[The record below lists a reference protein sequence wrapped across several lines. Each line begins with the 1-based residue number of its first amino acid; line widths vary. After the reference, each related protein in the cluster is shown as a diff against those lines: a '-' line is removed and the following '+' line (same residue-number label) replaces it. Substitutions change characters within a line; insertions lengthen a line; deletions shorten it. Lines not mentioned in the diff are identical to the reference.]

1 MQSNQLIRKIRIYS
15 LLSFLLPLITINI
28 CLAAFK
34 LLGSVDTY
42 ENYDWSKEVNVP
54 IEEFLLP
61 VNHYAFTSDENTKS
75 VTFTNCPKYLL
86 EQIYVTNDG
95 KNLSK
100 QSLSLTQE
108 KFSSYIYTIV
118 REGKI
123 KSIIRKPKDSLD
135 SRCIKNHKI
144 GYFLFKNIS
153 ILEKYFL
160 SAKKETKSG
169 FGKVKNPYLYGEI
182 SISRS
187 ARYFP
192 ATLIF
197 KPFIILSAFFL
208 FFYWINNLKLFNE
221 FLNKKIINKFSKKF
235 FYFGVLSSIFLI
247 LHASFLGLDFGSE
260 AFKKIRKIIIVSF
273 IFFEACAQFLLTKN
287 LFEFKENLKKNINQT
302 ILKIKIAF
310 VFTVIFIT
318 IVSFSFL
325 AWGDISGSAKHVLE
339 WNYFSFLLIYYF
351 LSRLLWKF
359 EKN

>member
-123 KSIIRKPKDSLD
+123 KSII
-135 SRCIKNHKI
+135 
-144 GYFLFKNIS
+144 
-153 ILEKYFL
+153 
-160 SAKKETKSG
+160 
-169 FGKVKNPYLYGEI
+169 
-182 SISRS
+182 
-187 ARYFP
+187 
-192 ATLIF
+192 
-197 KPFIILSAFFL
+197 
-208 FFYWINNLKLFNE
+208 
-221 FLNKKIINKFSKKF
+221 
-235 FYFGVLSSIFLI
+235 
-247 LHASFLGLDFGSE
+247 
-260 AFKKIRKIIIVSF
+260 
-273 IFFEACAQFLLTKN
+273 Q
-287 LFEFKENLKKNINQT
+287 
-302 ILKIKIAF
+302 LKIKNKIKYKN
-310 VFTVIFIT
+310 IFYKKDTINNIT
-318 IVSFSFL
+318 KLILNILYKKISSNKIFH
-325 AWGDISGSAKHVLE
+325 DIQFK
-339 WNYFSFLLIYYF
+339 
-351 LSRLLWKF
+351 K
-359 EKN
+359 